1 MNNLLKLFL
10 LVLCTYNTNLFAQR
24 VFIDENV
31 SRFNATV
38 FEETDQDAKVN
49 WEIYMTDNLNPT
61 ISGNWRQ
68 TATAD
73 SAVFVFKKL
82 DSRQAATFTYRIIED
97 STQTKFKYSG
107 SRSDFIDPITYMF
120 VEDMS
125 EANMIICLTPNKR
138 YSKIPNIYFIPT
150 ISALKNWLS
159 RAGFENIE
167 VIAITT
173 TTSEE
178 QRKTKWSFDQ
188 SLEDFLDPNDRTKTV
203 EGYPAPKRVYMK
215 ARKIQ

>member
-38 FEETDQDAKVN
+38 FEETDQNVKVS

-61 ISGNWRQ
+61 VAGNWKQ
-68 TATAD
+68 MTTAD

-82 DSRQAATFTYRIIED
+82 DSRQAATFTYRIIQD

-125 EANMIICLTPNKR
+125 EANMVICLTPNKW
-138 YSKIPNIYFIPT
+138 IANNVIYKSNKEFNT
-150 ISALKNWLS
+150 NSAHWKFVEQEGERTLRVFVTTN
-159 RAGFENIE
+159 RD
-167 VIAITT
+167 IADMLVYFT
-173 TTSEE
+173 
-178 QRKTKWSFDQ
+178 DNP
-188 SLEDFLDPNDRTKTV
+188 LEAQIR
-203 EGYPAPKRVYMK
+203 
-215 ARKIQ
+215 

>member
-10 LVLCTYNTNLFAQR
+10 LVLCTYSTNLFAQR

-61 ISGNWRQ
+61 LAGNWKQ
-68 TATAD
+68 MATAD

-82 DSRQAATFTYRIIED
+82 DSRQAATFTYRIIQD
-97 STQTKFKYSG
+97 STQTKFRYNSG
-107 SRSDFIDPITYMF
+107 GSDAFQSISYML

-125 EANMIICLTPNKR
+125 EANMVICLTPNKWIANNVI
-138 YSKIPNIYFIPT
+138 YKSNKIFNMNSAHWRFVEQEEEGTLKVFVTTNRDIADMLVYFTDNP
-150 ISALKNWLS
+150 
-159 RAGFENIE
+159 
-167 VIAITT
+167 
-173 TTSEE
+173 
-178 QRKTKWSFDQ
+178 
-188 SLEDFLDPNDRTKTV
+188 LEAQIR
-203 EGYPAPKRVYMK
+203 
-215 ARKIQ
+215 